1 MHQNWGTADD
11 GGEECRWSAHATTR
25 QQNQTCSRAKHANY
39 THAKLCTRTP
49 TTRTQNCAH
58 ARCAAEMQ
66 IEHAALCLQTRYATR
81 ASSSNRRQRAIKFW
95 IWKRKTCVLRT
106 KAGCLR
112 QQQHYPRGR
121 CTVDPDGPTTADA
134 AVTWERQIKSVCGPK
149 LSASRCSSVR
159 GEMCGRPTLTSPPLP
174 IPPTYLVC
182 RMPMSIATR
191 ANLIDKREI
200 TTLRQPA
207 AAAAAAATTTSD
219 EQQKA
224 AAAEKEQLHRLLHHV
239 EQQQQQ
245 QQQQQRFL
253 AAQWSKQHHKCY

>member
-1 MHQNWGTADD
+1 MWSHDYLLEGTCTTTKTTTFVAVGEKEERNQQMHQNWGTADD
-11 GGEECRWSAHATTR
+11 GGEECRWSALQQKQPAAEQSTTR
-25 QQNQTCSRAKHANY
+25 A
-39 THAKLCTRTP
+39 
-49 TTRTQNCAH
+49 QNCAH

-121 CTVDPDGPTTADA
+121 CTVDPDGPTTFDV

-149 LSASRCSSVR
+149 LSASS
-159 GEMCGRPTLTSPPLP
+159 
-174 IPPTYLVC
+174 C
-182 RMPMSIATR
+182 RER
-191 ANLIDKREI
+191 ARLE
-200 TTLRQPA
+200 
-207 AAAAAAATTTSD
+207 
-219 EQQKA
+219 
-224 AAAEKEQLHRLLHHV
+224 LHRPLHHV
-239 EQQQQQ
+239 EQQQQQQ

>member
-11 GGEECRWSAHATTR
+11 GGEECRWSALQQKQPAAEQSTTR
-25 QQNQTCSRAKHANY
+25 A
-39 THAKLCTRTP
+39 
-49 TTRTQNCAH
+49 QNCAH

-121 CTVDPDGPTTADA
+121 CTVDPDGPTTFDV

-159 GEMCGRPTLTSPPLP
+159 GGDVWKTD
-174 IPPTYLVC
+174 
-182 RMPMSIATR
+182 
-191 ANLIDKREI
+191 IDV
-200 TTLRQPA
+200 
-207 AAAAAAATTTSD
+207 TTTADTADIFSMQNANVRSD
-219 EQQKA
+219 K
-224 AAAEKEQLHRLLHHV
+224 
-239 EQQQQQ
+239 
-245 QQQQQRFL
+245 
-253 AAQWSKQHHKCY
+253 SKLD